1 MPTVPISA
9 SELFKAG
16 KVRDSIEALTAYVRD
31 HPSDVA
37 QRTFL
42 FELLCFAGEFARA
55 ERQLAVLADGSPERE
70 TGAVVYYAALHAEK
84 TRHDVFSKREF
95 PSGAAPCP
103 PGELNGKPFTDLR
116 DADPAIGA
124 RLEVFA
130 AGSCV
135 WLPFEHIASIQMERP
150 QKLRDTLWAPAIV
163 QAAQSFR
170 GMDLGEVLI
179 PAVYPFSWDQP
190 DEQVWLGRVTE
201 WFADEDGRESPAGQK
216 MLLVDGEEFPFLE
229 LRSLTFH
236 HADQATTN

>member
-31 HPSDVA
+31 HPSDVV

-84 TRHDVFSKREF
+84 TRHEVFAKREF
-95 PSGAAPCP
+95 PQGSALCP

-124 RLEVFA
+124 RMEIFA

-135 WLPFEHIASIQMERP
+135 WLPFEHIASIQMDRP
-150 QKLRDTLWAPAIV
+150 QRLRDTLWSPAIV
-163 QAAQSFR
+163 QAAPSFR
-170 GMDLGEVLI
+170 GMDLGEVLV
-179 PAVYPFSWDQP
+179 PAIYPFSWEQP
-190 DEQVWLGRVTE
+190 DEEVWLGRVTE
-201 WFADEDGRESPAGQK
+201 WFADEEGRESPAGQK
-216 MLLVDGEEFPFLE
+216 TLLVDGEEFPFLE
-229 LRSLTFH
+229 RRSLTCH